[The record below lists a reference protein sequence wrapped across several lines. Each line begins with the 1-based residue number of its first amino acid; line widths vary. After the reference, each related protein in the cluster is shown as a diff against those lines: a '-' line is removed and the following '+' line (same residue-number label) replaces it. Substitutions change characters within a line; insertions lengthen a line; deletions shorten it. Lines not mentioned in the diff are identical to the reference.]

1 MIDINVWL
9 ALTWDKHPQ
18 HAPASRWYSSVDDDA
33 LLFCRF
39 TMLGF
44 LRLLTN
50 QAVMGD
56 SITTLAGALQL
67 YDQWTE
73 DPRVELAPVPRG
85 AEVLFRQATAPFAL
99 QPATKAIADCYLVGF
114 AEAAGGH
121 IVTLDK
127 GLAAPRDSGKSR
139 SRCSIPSNEL
149 IPLGPNAEA
158 SRAAIRIAG
167 RRLVKRKDASL
178 RSGMYLATE
187 SLRCPPP

>member
-1 MIDINVWL
+1 LIDINVWL

-50 QAVMGD
+50 QAVMGE
-56 SITTLAGALQL
+56 STTTLAGALQL

-73 DPRVELAPVPRG
+73 DPRVELAPEPRG
-85 AEVLFRQATAPFAL
+85 AEVLFRQAMAPFAL

-114 AEAAGGH
+114 AEAAGAH
-121 IVTLDK
+121 IVTFDK
-127 GLAAPRDSGKSR
+127 GLAATARFRQVPVA
-139 SRCSIPSNEL
+139 L
-149 IPLGPNAEA
+149 L
-158 SRAAIRIAG
+158 
-167 RRLVKRKDASL
+167 ASL
-178 RSGMYLATE
+178 ERADAVGPLTTRKRRGRPSE
-187 SLRCPPP
+187 